1 MKKAKKTVKRASKSE
16 TVTLYYTASL
26 GRVSGREIKAKKRMD
41 ILVQKYIAEGITERA
56 GQDRALK
63 EMRDNPRGD
72 WRAG

>member
-1 MKKAKKTVKRASKSE
+1 MKKAKKTVKRVAKTETATMYYSASQ
-16 TVTLYYTASL
+16 

-41 ILVQKYIAEGITERA
+41 ILVQKYVAEGMPENAAR
-56 GQDRALK
+56 DRARK